1 MSPAKSTV
9 FCFIRLA
16 DAEELQDIMKF
27 FSWRRMADLTAV
39 LFTVLSAPTAAQEQ
53 EQSRQQLGEVAESA
67 AGKVGQ
73 RETREQTQAN
83 IEPMARINNRVP
95 NRIQNRIHN
104 RIDRYYNPQAN
115 VTSPFD
121 VAAEQARKAGAQT
134 PR

>member
-1 MSPAKSTV
+1 MSPAKLTV
-9 FCFIRLA
+9 FCFIRPA

-27 FSWRRMADLTAV
+27 FNWRRIADLTAV
-39 LFTVLSAPTAAQEQ
+39 LFTVLSTSTAAQDQ
-53 EQSRQQLGEVAESA
+53 EQSQQQLGAVAESA

-73 RETREQTQAN
+73 RETREQAQSN

-95 NRIQNRIHN
+95 NRIQNRIRN

-121 VAAEQARKAGAQT
+121 VAAEEVRKAGAQT